1 MDIVNLMQE
10 LINALIIEKWT
21 RNPTTKKNEKKT
33 KIQSEQT

>member
-21 RNPTTKKNEKKT
+21 RNPTKKKEEENK